1 MNRGAVNTP
10 RIVDGIYV
18 NLATTIKFNLNSG
31 VVNAIRV
38 NNPTEP
44 ISNSMHSNIIHVMQ
58 KETEFEIDVNFS
70 PEQFIEFLNTEIDR
84 HPNAHEVL
92 IMLTKFICE
101 KLEDMY
107 DYDEHQIP
115 YDRDIIR
122 PTIITLANKLR
133 NHDIIEIIRILE
145 KIGFDRT

>member
-18 NLATTIKFNLNSG
+18 NLATTLKFNFKSG

-38 NNPTEP
+38 NSPVETINANPHNF
-44 ISNSMHSNIIHVMQ
+44 INLIRNDV
-58 KETEFEIDVNFS
+58 EIEMDVNFS

-101 KLEDMY
+101 KLEDMHNY
-107 DYDEHQIP
+107 DKDQDP

-122 PTIITLANKLR
+122 ATILALANKLR
-133 NHDIIEIIRILE
+133 NNDIIQMISLFE
-145 KIGFDRT
+145 KLGFDRT

>member
-18 NLATTIKFNLNSG
+18 NLATTLKFNFKSG

-44 ISNSMHSNIIHVMQ
+44 ISNSMHSNIMHVMKQ
-58 KETEFEIDVNFS
+58 ETEVEMDINFS

-101 KLEDMY
+101 KLEDMHNY
-107 DYDEHQIP
+107 DKDQDP

-122 PTIITLANKLR
+122 ATILALANKLR
-133 NHDIIEIIRILE
+133 NNDIIQMISLFE
-145 KIGFDRT
+145 KLGFDRT